1 MHQKMTYTVDEAL
14 KKLEYYCSYQE
25 RCHRE
30 VEDKLNEMNMI
41 NEAKEKIILHLLE
54 HDFLNE
60 ERFARSFCRGKFLIK
75 KWGKNRIVKELKF
88 RGITKYNIEVALNE
102 ISEDDY
108 LNTFNELA
116 LKRYNSLKESNT
128 LKKKKKLVDYLLYR
142 GWENH
147 LVYNKVNELIK

>member
-1 MHQKMTYTVDEAL
+1 MHQKMTYSVDEAL
-14 KKLEYYCSYQE
+14 KKLEHYCSYQE

-60 ERFARSFCRGKFLIK
+60 ERFARSFSRGKFLIK

-88 RGITKYNIEVALNE
+88 RGISKYNIEVALNE

-116 LKRYNSLKESNT
+116 QKRYNSLNESNT